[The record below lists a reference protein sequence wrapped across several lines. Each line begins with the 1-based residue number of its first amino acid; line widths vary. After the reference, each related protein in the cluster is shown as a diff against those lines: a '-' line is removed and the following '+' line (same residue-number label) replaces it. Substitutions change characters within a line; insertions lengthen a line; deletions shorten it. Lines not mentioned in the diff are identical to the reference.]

1 MLPPQPV
8 ESLPGKGWM
17 VRSWMGVEMGKGLG
31 KTGWKQRWDKRLEE
45 QGGNGDGISV
55 WKSGMEMEME

>member
-1 MLPPQPV
+1 
-8 ESLPGKGWM
+8 
-17 VRSWMGVEMGKGLG
+17 MGVEMGKGLG
-31 KTGWKQRWDKRLEE
+31 KTGWKQRWDKSLEE